1 MHSTVPSTAWRELVS
16 RLVKSEM
23 TKRKLR
29 YDDLS
34 QRLAQYG
41 VSQSADNLRNK
52 INRGIMGADLL
63 LQLVYVLDIRSLDKT
78 VLGEILQSIDSS
90 AGA

>member
-16 RLVKSEM
+16 RLIKSEM
-23 TKRKLR
+23 TKRKIK
-29 YDDLS
+29 YEDLS

-63 LQLVYVLDIRSLDKT
+63 LQLVYVLDIRSVDKS
-78 VLGEILQSIDSS
+78 VLSEILQSITPSS
-90 AGA
+90 RD

>member
-1 MHSTVPSTAWRELVS
+1 MHSTAPSTAWRELVS
-16 RLVKSEM
+16 RLIRSEM

-29 YDDLS
+29 YEDLS
-34 QRLAQYG
+34 QRLAQTG

-63 LQLVYVLDIRSLDKT
+63 LQLVYVLDIRSLDKNA
-78 VLGEILQSIDSS
+78 LSEILQTIQD
-90 AGA
+90 GA

>member
-16 RLVKSEM
+16 RLIKSEM
-23 TKRKLR
+23 TKRKLK

-78 VLGEILQSIDSS
+78 ALGEILQTIQHDQ
-90 AGA
+90 

>member
-1 MHSTVPSTAWRELVS
+1 MHSTVPSSAWRELVS
-16 RLVKSEM
+16 RLIKSEM

-78 VLGEILQSIDSS
+78 VLGEILQSIDPST
-90 AGA
+90 